1 MPRPVFW
8 TTVLVALYAACS
20 DAVAAPFAVPHVDL
34 DSLDARTTK
43 TALKTTGAVAV
54 RVPGLAQAR
63 ATAFEGLADC
73 LEEDGQEALLVDGTR
88 RKTIAARGGGFDSV
102 CFDDEAASVLRRAAF
117 DAVQA
122 VAVALETSTPLQG
135 DSTEYDWRGVVDKGR
150 HLEHVHAYY
159 GPSNGEALEAHVDE
173 GVLVAMVAGEGGSLH
188 ITLGGASH
196 ELRWDL
202 DSAVLVLAGDAS
214 RYLGNARP
222 APHSLQLSLSDNEAR
237 PWYGLMVLP
246 PDDALLDGERFDKRR
261 ERRTSTIVIGQSR
274 ALTAVDPAATCQT
287 QDGKDGIFCWLQCL
301 EVDCAYGAV
310 CLDDDDQVVPED
322 KHCEGHS
329 FDNCQPVCVDRSGSL
344 SNNTRSREGGFC
356 RGSGQDMHMDGFRSA
371 FEDSTP
377 PCINLYVA
385 DWTLSSVGKYV
396 GGMFGAFFV
405 GLLVEGV
412 SFLRKAV
419 HRRRRAKPDR
429 RWNMGL
435 VGLHFVQSVLGYL
448 AMFAAMTYSIELF
461 AAVCLGATTGY
472 ALLHLD
478 DAPAASTDPCCQAQ
492 TDVVLDDLDASKAAV
507 PTRVAADCCAG
518 ADVEAS

>member
-1 MPRPVFW
+1 MRPVFRA
-8 TTVLVALYAACS
+8 LFVALTVACSS

-34 DSLDARTTK
+34 DAIDTRTTK

-73 LEEDGQEALLVDGTR
+73 LEGDGQEALLVDGTR
-88 RKTIAARGGGFDSV
+88 RRTIAARGGGFGSA
-102 CFDDEAASVLRRAAF
+102 CFENEASNVLRRAAF

-122 VAVALETSTPLQG
+122 VAGALETSTPLRG
-135 DSTEYDWRGVVDKGR
+135 DSSEYDWRGVVDKGR

-159 GPSNGEALEAHVDE
+159 GPSRGEALEAHVDE
-173 GVLVAMVAGEGGSLH
+173 GVLVAMVAGDGGVLH

-196 ELRWDL
+196 ELRWDAEH
-202 DSAVLVLAGDAS
+202 AVLILAGDAS

-222 APHSLQLSLSDNEAR
+222 APHSLSLALSDNQSR

-261 ERRTSTIVIGQSR
+261 ERRTSTITIGRSR

-310 CLDDDDQVVPED
+310 CLDDDDEVVPED

-405 GLLVEGV
+405 GLLVEGT
-412 SFLRKAV
+412 SFVRKYI
-419 HRRRRAKPDR
+419 HRRRRDMSWAR
-429 RWNMGL
+429 MGL
-435 VGLHFVQSVLGYL
+435 VGLHFLQSVLGYL

-492 TDVVLDDLDASKAAV
+492 DDLDASKV
-507 PTRVAADCCAG
+507 PARVTADCCAG

>member
-1 MPRPVFW
+1 MPVSVSLHPL
-8 TTVLVALYAACS
+8 LVALTLTCS

-34 DSLDARTTK
+34 DAIDARTTK

-73 LEEDGQEALLVDGTR
+73 LEKDGQEASLTDGTR
-88 RKTIAARGGGFDSV
+88 RRTIAARGAGFDSV
-102 CFDDEAASVLRRAAF
+102 CFDDEASKALRRAAF

-122 VAVALETSTPLQG
+122 VAVALDDGGSTPLRG
-135 DSTEYDWRGVVDKGR
+135 DATEYDWRGVVDKGR

-159 GPSNGEALEAHVDE
+159 GPSKGEALEAHVDE
-173 GVLVAMVAGEGGSLH
+173 GVMVAMVAGEGGSLR
-188 ITLGGASH
+188 ITLPGGASH
-196 ELRWDL
+196 ELRWDAENAIL
-202 DSAVLVLAGDAS
+202 ILAGDAS

-222 APHSLQLSLSDNEAR
+222 APHSLSLALSDNEAR

-261 ERRTSTIVIGQSR
+261 ERRTSTITIGRSR
-274 ALTAVDPAATCQT
+274 SLTAVDPAATCQT

-301 EVDCAYGAV
+301 EVDCEYGAV
-310 CLDDDDQVVPED
+310 CLDDNDQVVPED
-322 KHCEGHS
+322 THCEGHS
-329 FDNCQPVCVDRSGSL
+329 FDNCSPVCVDRSGSL
-344 SNNTRSREGGFC
+344 SNSSRSREGGFC

-405 GLLVEGV
+405 GLLVECT
-412 SFLRKAV
+412 SFVRKYV
-419 HRRRRAKPDR
+419 HRRRRDMSWAR
-429 RWNMGL
+429 MGL
-435 VGLHFVQSVLGYL
+435 VFLHFVQSVLGYL

-492 TDVVLDDLDASKAAV
+492 DDLDASKPI
-507 PTRVAADCCAG
+507 PTRVTADCCG
-518 ADVEAS
+518 DVEAS

>member
-1 MPRPVFW
+1 MKAMPRPVSRQL
-8 TTVLVALYAACS
+8 LVALTFACG

-34 DSLDARTTK
+34 QTIDARTAR

-73 LEEDGQEALLVDGTR
+73 LEGDGQEALLVDGTR
-88 RKTIAARGGGFDSV
+88 RKTIAARGGGFGSA
-102 CFDDEAASVLRRAAF
+102 CFENEASNKLRRAAF

-122 VAVALETSTPLQG
+122 VAGALETATPLRG
-135 DSTEYDWRGVVDKGR
+135 DAADYDWRGVVDKGR

-159 GPSNGEALEAHVDE
+159 GPSKGEALEAHVDE
-173 GVLVAMVAGEGGSLH
+173 GVLVAMVAGAGGSLH

-196 ELRWDL
+196 ELQWGD
-202 DSAVLVLAGDAS
+202 DAVLILAGDAS

-246 PDDALLDGERFDKRR
+246 PDDALLDGERFDERR
-261 ERRTSTIVIGQSR
+261 ARRTSTITIGRSR
-274 ALTAVDPAATCQT
+274 SLTAVDPAATCQT

-310 CLDDDDQVVPED
+310 CLDDNDQVVPED
-322 KHCEGHS
+322 THCEGHS
-329 FDNCQPVCVDRSGSL
+329 FDNCSPVCVDRSGSL
-344 SNNTRSREGGFC
+344 SNSSRSREGGFC

-371 FEDSTP
+371 FEESTP

-405 GLLVEGV
+405 GLLVECT
-412 SFLRKAV
+412 SFVRKYV
-419 HRRRRAKPDR
+419 HRRRRDMSWAR
-429 RWNMGL
+429 MGL
-435 VGLHFVQSVLGYL
+435 VFLHFVQSVLGYL

-492 TDVVLDDLDASKAAV
+492 DDLDASKV
-507 PTRVAADCCAG
+507 PARVTADCCAG